1 MKIKYILLIIFIVNN
16 IGLNA
21 QKIYT
26 TSEGHIMLASSIND
40 KMVKAE
46 SHHLTLYLDY
56 TTKEVKGVLDL
67 KTLFTENDILNSAI
81 KDSNQPLKLHFTGTI
96 PIIDFMKKDHEPF
109 SFNWIIT
116 ITYQNKSFKAQL
128 KSLIQHIEEG
138 RAISCLLSARGEVDI
153 SNTGLQNI
161 LPDIDNILQIQFS
174 QLLLRIE

>member
-1 MKIKYILLIIFIVNN
+1 MKIKYILLVLFTVNY
-16 IGLNA
+16 IGLNV

-26 TSEGHIMLASSIND
+26 TSEGHLMLASSINN

-46 SHHLTLYLDY
+46 SHHLSLYLNY
-56 TTKEVKGVLDL
+56 TTKVVKGVIDL
-67 KTLFTENDILNSAI
+67 KTLFTQNDILNSAI
-81 KDSNQPLKLHFTGTI
+81 KDSDQPLELHFTGTI

-116 ITYQNKSFKAQL
+116 ITYQNKSYKAQL
-128 KSLIQHIEEG
+128 KSLIQHVDEG

-161 LPDIDNILQIQFS
+161 IPDIDNILEIQFS
-174 QLLLRIE
+174 QLLLKIE